1 MPINYDEIIKKA
13 EARRAALQE
22 YADAMAQFND
32 CLEAQARVF
41 NAAHR
46 LSRASQALDPEAVQL
61 LDSMTVARVKQ
72 YAEKLVAAHLALDEI
87 PFNGEK
93 KTFRQHLNEMIERTK

>member
-22 YADAMAQFND
+22 YANAVAAFDD
-32 CLEAQARVF
+32 CLEALASVF
-41 NAAHR
+41 NTAHR
-46 LSRASQALDPEAVQL
+46 LSKASEVLDPEAVQL
-61 LDSMTVARVKQ
+61 LDNMTVARVKQ
-72 YAEKLVAAHLALDEI
+72 YADKLLTVHYALDEI